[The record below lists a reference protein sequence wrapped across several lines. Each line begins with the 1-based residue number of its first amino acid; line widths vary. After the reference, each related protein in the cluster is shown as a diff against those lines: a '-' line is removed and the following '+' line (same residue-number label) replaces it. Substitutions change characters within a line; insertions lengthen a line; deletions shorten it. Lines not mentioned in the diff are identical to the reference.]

1 MAEYYRILSYLY
13 RYDKK
18 IKADCKGFVK
28 AEQKRNGLKITLQ
41 IDDERLMEE
50 MRLELCF
57 YEKGP
62 DEWKIR
68 KLDTLSPAR
77 HHEETVRFYPV
88 EQMPE
93 AFDIKKQY
101 GVLLFYQDY
110 FFYGSVWIGDEIP
123 VEELLRAHLSALNPE
138 YEPVQSPEAVP
149 VPNPEP
155 APNLEH
161 MPKAGRESALEPES
175 ERKPEPGW
183 EPVAEAEPEL
193 QREPELEPVPGAE
206 PEAVPESESRQI
218 PGLETQT
225 DRMQTPE
232 LEQKPEW
239 ETVSEPEAVPGSE
252 PETVP
257 ESEAPMELQP
267 KSERTMKPQPDE
279 EISTDGEDL
288 LTKMWIDTENKPRP
302 VDNIFNPAFR
312 SGYQID
318 REQLGD
324 FSPEARK
331 LADNQFLEKGYA
343 MYHHLLAGKVM
354 YAGKE
359 RYCVGVPGIYENRER
374 YMAQL
379 YQFPV
384 FLSMTENRIKTGGFR
399 YWLHLLQE

>member
-50 MRLELCF
+50 MQLELCF
-57 YEKGP
+57 YEKGA

-68 KLDTLSPAR
+68 RLDTLSPAR
-77 HHEETVRFYPV
+77 HHEETVRFYSA

-93 AFDIKKQY
+93 AFDIRKQY

-123 VEELLRAHLSALNPE
+123 VEELLRAYLSAWKPGYKPAGNPE
-138 YEPVQSPEAVP
+138 TMPIQNPEVSPE
-149 VPNPEP
+149 PEP
-155 APNLEH
+155 TPG
-161 MPKAGRESALEPES
+161 AGREPVPGPEPMPEAEPELQQ
-175 ERKPEPGW
+175 EPEPMPEA
-183 EPVAEAEPEL
+183 EPELQQEPKLMPEAEPEL
-193 QREPELEPVPGAE
+193 QREPELMPEPGREPE
-206 PEAVPESESRQI
+206 PEAVPESEPQ
-218 PGLETQT
+218 
-225 DRMQTPE
+225 
-232 LEQKPEW
+232 
-239 ETVSEPEAVPGSE
+239 PGSE
-252 PETVP
+252 SP
-257 ESEAPMELQP
+257 
-267 KSERTMKPQPDE
+267 MKPQPDE
-279 EISTDGEDL
+279 EISTDSEDL

-384 FLSMTENRIKTGGFR
+384 FLSMTENRIKTGGFG